1 MINMDI
7 DHLTQTVIGYAIEVH
22 KQLGSGLLESSYEAC
37 LMYELHQ
44 AGIKVERQLTLPIR
58 YKNLEIESGYRLDLF
73 IPDKLVIELKSV
85 DKLLPIHSAQILTY
99 MKLSKV
105 NTGLLINFNALK
117 LIDGVKRFNLNL

>member
-7 DHLTQTVIGYAIEVH
+7 DHLTQTVIGDAIEVH

-105 NTGLLINFNALK
+105 NTGLLINFNALQ
-117 LIDGVKRFNLNL
+117 LIDGIKRFNLNL